1 MGFLHE
7 FIQSMEKRPL
17 MYLNDYN
24 IDVLRAYLQGYF
36 GGRYETN
43 NLDEDDE
50 SFGNF
55 SFWVQEYY
63 GEELTSHGWASVI
76 LYHEG
81 SHRKAVEKFFELY
94 KEWYENPENRL
105 KTYV

>member
-1 MGFLHE
+1 MELNKL
-7 FIQSMEKRPL
+7 IDLMEKRPL
-17 MYLNDYN
+17 MYMKNYDIEMLSTF
-24 IDVLRAYLQGYF
+24 IDGFLYGKSVSS
-36 GGRYETN
+36 N
-43 NLDEDDE
+43 VSIDEDL
-50 SFGNF
+50 FRPNF

-63 GEELTSHGWASVI
+63 GEKPTSHGWASVI